1 MDPLVHE
8 WLNLIIRW
16 AHVMFGIA
24 WIGASLYFMWLDAS
38 LEPPDPPRQGVAGEV
53 WSVHGGGFYRV
64 EKFGVA
70 PPALP
75 RRLHWFKWEAGMTFI
90 TGALLLT
97 LVFYV
102 GMGGDVFVHPAFS
115 GFGGLG
121 AGLLFA
127 ALVAIAWALYDALF
141 KSALGRTR
149 PLHAAAIGFV
159 ALVAAIWGLCAV
171 MQPQAA
177 FVHAG
182 ALIGTLMVA
191 NVWMIIIPNQRALVE
206 AVREGRAPDAERGLQ
221 GKIRSTHNSY
231 LTLPVVLMMLSK
243 NFSSTWGSEYNW
255 VILTGVI
262 VIGAIVRHWFLLL
275 DKGRLQDGIWI
286 WPVAIAGM
294 TGLFLLARAG

>member
-8 WLNLIIRW
+8 WLNLAVRW

-102 GMGGDVFVHPAFS
+102 GMGGDVFVDPAFAR
-115 GFGGLG
+115 FGGLG
-121 AGLLFA
+121 AGVMFA
-127 ALVAIAWALYDALF
+127 ALVAVAWLLYDALF
-141 KSALGRTR
+141 RSPLGRR
-149 PLHAAAIGFV
+149 QPLQAAAIGFV
-159 ALVAAIWGLCAV
+159 VLVGVIWALCRV

-177 FVHAG
+177 FVHVG

-206 AVREGRAPDAERGLQ
+206 AVKAGRAPDADRGLQ

-243 NFSSTWGSEYNW
+243 NFSSTWGSEFNW
-255 VILTGVI
+255 LILTGLI
-262 VIGAIVRHWFLLL
+262 VVGAIVRHWFLLL
-275 DKGRLQDGIWI
+275 DKGQLRDGTWI
-286 WPVAIAGM
+286 WPAAAAGM
-294 TGLFLLARAG
+294 AALFLLARAG

>member
-1 MDPLVHE
+1 
-8 WLNLIIRW
+8 
-16 AHVMFGIA
+16 
-24 WIGASLYFMWLDAS
+24 MWLDAS

-75 RRLHWFKWEAGMTFI
+75 PRLHWFKWEAGMTFL
-90 TGALLLT
+90 TGAALLV

-102 GMGGDVFVHPAFS
+102 GMGESVFVDPAFARLG
-115 GFGGLG
+115 GFG

-127 ALVAIAWALYDALF
+127 VLIAVAWLLYDALF
-141 KSALGRTR
+141 KSRLGRER
-149 PLHAAAIGFV
+149 PLHAAAIGFA
-159 ALVAAIWGLCAV
+159 ALVVAIWWLCKV

-177 FVHAG
+177 FVHVG

-206 AVREGRAPDAERGLQ
+206 AVKSGRAPDADRGLQ

-231 LTLPVVLMMLSK
+231 LTLPVVMMMLSK
-243 NFSSTWGSEYNW
+243 NFSSTWGSEFNW
-255 VILTGVI
+255 VILTGLI
-262 VIGAIVRHWFLLL
+262 VIGAVVRHWFLLL
-275 DKGRLQDGIWI
+275 DKGRLREGVWI
-286 WPVAIAGM
+286 WPAAAAGM
-294 TGLFLLARAG
+294 AALFVLARAG

>member
-1 MDPLVHE
+1 
-8 WLNLIIRW
+8 
-16 AHVMFGIA
+16 MFGIA

-141 KSALGRTR
+141 KSAVGRTR

-177 FVHAG
+177 FVHVG

>member
-1 MDPLVHE
+1 
-8 WLNLIIRW
+8 
-16 AHVMFGIA
+16 
-24 WIGASLYFMWLDAS
+24 
-38 LEPPDPPRQGVAGEV
+38 
-53 WSVHGGGFYRV
+53 
-64 EKFGVA
+64 
-70 PPALP
+70 
-75 RRLHWFKWEAGMTFI
+75 MTFI

-102 GMGGDVFVHPAFS
+102 GMGGDVFVHPAFA

-127 ALVAIAWALYDALF
+127 ALVAVAWALYDALF
-141 KSALGRTR
+141 KSALGRAR
-149 PLHAAAIGFV
+149 PLHAAGIGFV
-159 ALVAAIWGLCAV
+159 ALVAVIWGLCAI

-177 FVHAG
+177 FVHVG

-255 VILTGVI
+255 VILTGLI

-275 DKGRLQDGIWI
+275 DKGRLRDGIWI
-286 WPVAIAGM
+286 WPVAIVGM

>member
-1 MDPLVHE
+1 
-8 WLNLIIRW
+8 
-16 AHVMFGIA
+16 MFGIA

-38 LEPPDPPRQGVAGEV
+38 LEPPEPPRPGVAGEV

-90 TGALLLT
+90 TGALLLI

-102 GMGGDVFVHPAFS
+102 GMGGDVFVDPSLAR
-115 GFGGLG
+115 FGGAG
-121 AGLLFA
+121 AGLIFA
-127 ALVAIAWALYDALF
+127 VLVVVAWLLYDALF
-141 KSALGRTR
+141 KSRLGRER
-149 PLHAAAIGFV
+149 PLHAAAIGFAV
-159 ALVAAIWGLCAV
+159 LVAVIWGLCRI

-177 FVHAG
+177 FVHTG

-191 NVWMIIIPNQRALVE
+191 NVWMIIIPNQRALVD
-206 AVREGRAPDAERGLQ
+206 AVKAGRAPDADRGLQ

-243 NFSSTWGSEYNW
+243 NFSSTWGSEFNW
-255 VILTGVI
+255 VILTGLI

-275 DKGRLQDGIWI
+275 DKGRLRDGIWI
-286 WPVAIAGM
+286 WPAAVLGM

>member
-1 MDPLVHE
+1 M
-8 WLNLIIRW
+8 IRW

-75 RRLHWFKWEAGMTFI
+75 PRLHWFKWEAGMTFL
-90 TGALLLT
+90 TGAALLV

-102 GMGGDVFVHPAFS
+102 GMGESVFVDPAFARLG
-115 GFGGLG
+115 GFG

-127 ALVAIAWALYDALF
+127 VLIAVAWLLYDALF
-141 KSALGRTR
+141 KSRLGRER
-149 PLHAAAIGFV
+149 PLHAAAIGFA
-159 ALVAAIWGLCAV
+159 ALVVAIWWLCKV

-177 FVHAG
+177 FVHVG

-206 AVREGRAPDAERGLQ
+206 AVKSGRAPDADRGLQ

-231 LTLPVVLMMLSK
+231 LTLPVVMMMLSK
-243 NFSSTWGSEYNW
+243 NFSSTWGSEFNW
-255 VILTGVI
+255 VILTGLI
-262 VIGAIVRHWFLLL
+262 VIGAVVRHWFLLL
-275 DKGRLQDGIWI
+275 DKGRLREGVWI
-286 WPVAIAGM
+286 WPAAAAGM
-294 TGLFLLARAG
+294 AALFVLARAG